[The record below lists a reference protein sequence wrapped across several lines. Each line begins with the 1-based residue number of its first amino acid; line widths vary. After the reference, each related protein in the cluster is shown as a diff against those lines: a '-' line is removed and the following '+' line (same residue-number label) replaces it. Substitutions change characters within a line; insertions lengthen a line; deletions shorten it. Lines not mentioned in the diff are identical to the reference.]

1 MKRSHTESEFAPRL
15 RRGGNQRSQHRL
27 PVCETTGLARYRD
40 RNQAR
45 DGAAGRAMTLSN
57 GKVSTFACPE
67 CKGYHL
73 ETFFEKP
80 TIVRPRQSEA
90 VSVVSKTTAPRKRR
104 YFLVDIE
111 NLTHGAKGTPTAVA
125 DLWEILRGQAP
136 GVGVRDH
143 VVIGAARRVVRRYR
157 PAIQGDNIRWVVG
170 ADAPDGA
177 DRALL
182 AAVDLHRVA
191 RDFDELVVASGDH
204 AFSSLAL
211 RAKQM
216 GLSVQVITVEHPE
229 HRTMLARELSAAAHT
244 HTRVRLTPR
253 SQHSA
258 AASPIH
264 VLGIRHRSSVH
275 QNLIAA

>member
-1 MKRSHTESEFAPRL
+1 MKRSYTDSEFAPRL
-15 RRGGNQRSQHRL
+15 RRGDSQGSQHRL
-27 PVCETTGLARYRD
+27 SMCEATGLARYRD

-45 DGAAGRAMTLSN
+45 DGAAGRARALAS
-57 GKVSTFACPE
+57 GKVSTFSCPE
-67 CKGYHL
+67 CRGYHL
-73 ETFFEKP
+73 ETVFEKP
-80 TIVRPRQSEA
+80 TIMRPAPSQASRA
-90 VSVVSKTTAPRKRR
+90 TTESTTTRKRR

-136 GVGVRDH
+136 GVGARDH

-157 PAIQGDNIRWVVG
+157 SAIQGDNIRWVVG

-204 AFSSLAL
+204 AFTALAL

-216 GLSVQVITVEHPE
+216 GLTVQVITVEHPE
-229 HRTMLARELSAAAHT
+229 QRTMLARELSAAAHT
-244 HTRVRLTPR
+244 HTRVRLAPCPQR
-253 SQHSA
+253 PAPANPIQVREARRHS
-258 AASPIH
+258 
-264 VLGIRHRSSVH
+264 RVH
-275 QNLIAA
+275 QGLVAA